1 MANGIEK
8 EVEAS
13 KSSAV
18 LDNIEKLLKIGK
30 EIAVI
35 VAVSLLCFKLLPL
48 VSIWMEQL
56 SKSKVAGFELLGVK
70 LAFEQEKLQVV
81 AGGGQPQKT
90 ANDRPVSAL
99 ATAQVERVQAIQSQ
113 IAVAEPST
121 TLPSPTPEI
130 PKPSPQSTSSR
141 QSFWVYLGV
150 SSSTRLPSK
159 NFQIESLPVPGQII
173 VASTEVYK
181 RTGPPEAKGEEWFLS
196 DTKGVLRSKQSV
208 RVLRLEKIDST
219 APGAFVVWA
228 EVEPK

>member
-1 MANGIEK
+1 MAEDIVK
-8 EVEAS
+8 EVKPS
-13 KSSAV
+13 KSAAL

-48 VSIWMEQL
+48 VSIWIEQL
-56 SKSKVAGFELLGVK
+56 SKSKVSGFELLGVK
-70 LAFEQEKLQVV
+70 LAFEQEKLQAV

-113 IAVAEPST
+113 IAVAEPPP
-121 TLPSPTPEI
+121 TLASPVPEI
-130 PKPSPQSTSSR
+130 PKTSPQSTSSR
-141 QSFWVYLGV
+141 QSFWVYLGI
-150 SSSTRLPSK
+150 SSGTRLPSK
-159 NFQIESLPVPGQII
+159 NFQIESLPATGQVI

-181 RTGPPEAKGEEWFLS
+181 RTGPPEAKGEEWFLA

-228 EVEPK
+228 EVEAK

>member
-1 MANGIEK
+1 MADDIVK
-8 EVEAS
+8 EVKPS
-13 KSSAV
+13 KSAAL

-35 VAVSLLCFKLLPL
+35 VAVSLLCFKLLPV

-56 SKSKVAGFELLGVK
+56 SKSKVSGFELLGVK
-70 LAFEQEKLQVV
+70 LAFEQEKLQAV

-113 IAVAEPST
+113 IAVTEPPP
-121 TLPSPTPEI
+121 TLAAPAPEI
-130 PKPSPQSTSSR
+130 PKTSPQSTSSR
-141 QSFWVYLGV
+141 QSFWVYLGI
-150 SSSTRLPSK
+150 SSGARLPSK
-159 NFQIESLPVPGQII
+159 NFQIESLPTTGQVI

-181 RTGPPEAKGEEWFLS
+181 RTGPPEAKGEEWFLA